1 MRFVSA
7 AVLPLALLCAACDV
21 RIDEG
26 GIQEMRIGEGRAEDV
41 WTRTYTVAAG
51 GTLEIVGQN
60 GQIDVEGWNGP
71 QVEVRAERQVRAN
84 TDELAKEL
92 LQKLEIREEVSPSSV
107 RLSAAGEED
116 EWAPP
121 GFGRRAQARIHYRVR
136 VPAGLTL
143 TLRTA
148 NGGIGLENVK
158 GRVTANTTNGPI
170 TGENV
175 SGSLQ
180 AETVNG
186 GVRVDLTA
194 IDGDV
199 RVGTT
204 NGGVRLTIPRDA
216 KVTLDASVVNGGIDL
231 DDAFGVEEPEGRNQ
245 RVNAPLNGGGPRL
258 TATSVNGGV
267 RVRAQ

>member
-1 MRFVSA
+1 MRILTS
-7 AVLPLALLCAACDV
+7 AVLPLALVCAACDV
-21 RIDEG
+21 KIDEG
-26 GIQEMRIGEGRAEDV
+26 GIREMRIGEGRAEDV

-51 GTLEIVGQN
+51 GALDIVGQN
-60 GQIDVEGWNGP
+60 GRIEVEGSAGP
-71 QVEVRAERQVRAN
+71 QVEVRAEREVRAN
-84 TDELAKEL
+84 TDELAKQL
-92 LQKLEIREEVSPSSV
+92 LEKLAIREEVSPSSV

-116 EWAPP
+116 EWAAP
-121 GFGRRAQARIHYRVR
+121 GFGRRARARVHYRVR

-148 NGGIGLENVK
+148 NGPIRLQRVD
-158 GRVTANTTNGPI
+158 GRITANTTNGGI

-175 SGSLQ
+175 SGSLF

-186 GVRVDLTA
+186 AVRVDLA
-194 IDGDV
+194 SIAGDV

-216 KVTLDASVVNGGIDL
+216 RVTLDASVVNGGIDL
-231 DDAFGVEEPEGRNQ
+231 DNAFGIEAPDGPNQ

-258 TATSVNGGV
+258 TATSVNGDV
-267 RVRAQ
+267 RIRAQ